1 MLICLSQ
8 IALLHARM
16 SGMVRDAGFAL
27 WAVGTGML
35 VVFSWFHTNLLG
47 VGLHAYGF
55 SKDLLTGVWV
65 SYCVLGTFLVVG
77 GLDVLMRPNPAPK
90 TAPLPDALPAVD

>member
-27 WAVGTGML
+27 WAVATGMI

-55 SKDLLTGVWV
+55 SSALLNAVWI
-65 SYCVLGTFLVVG
+65 SYTVLGGTIVVG
-77 GLDVLMRPNPAPK
+77 ALDVMLRPNPAPLQP
-90 TAPLPDALPAVD
+90 PLPDPVPAID